1 MNEHI
6 KDIAREAGFYF
17 YTKEEDESQPI
28 DWSCDYSDELDKF
41 YNIAITEERIRA
53 VKIVL
58 KILES
63 MHNCSNGSHNY
74 YKHVSKMIEADFN
87 VKL

>member
-6 KDIAREAGFYF
+6 KDIAREAGFCF
-17 YTKEEDESQPI
+17 YTKEEDINESL
-28 DWSCDYSDELDKF
+28 DWSCEYSDELNKF
-41 YNIAITEERIRA
+41 HDIVKTDERIST

-58 KILES
+58 QILES

-74 YKHVSKMIEADFN
+74 YKHLSKIIEADFN